1 MQIDSTTTR
10 LVVLPAGGLIS
21 GRRIGISPKQITSS
35 NFGLIYAAE
44 GQVNQRIEVVRVLPV
59 EQVPMGALALGD
71 DLAAKLG
78 IGNEESLSW
87 RLVVGGLNQMTASE
101 ICLEVQ
107 VESQLD
113 QIVEQLD
120 RSQDLAGQ
128 LLWIPPD
135 AGLDSLWLEV
145 SGTPYRVRA
154 LSPTLTPNAVL
165 EITPSTRVTVFA
177 PGIKTGVDIVI
188 LADCSGSM
196 SQDDLTDTSDGLP
209 SGGLASGLLRRLL
222 TTPGTISRIEALRR
236 ALSQLLDIRLRQS
249 GRVSRIALVSF
260 THECN
265 SSSVRF
271 PRHGAGMAEVDAN
284 APAETIKDFRDA
296 IGLLHAE
303 TAGGTQIAPA
313 LHFAAELL
321 HRHGRPSNDRLIV
334 LLSDGAS
341 WKPKGDADIGK
352 EIGGLEDEVSLMDHL
367 HRSMDINLHAIGI
380 SREDIFRPWF
390 ARKYPGQQAPIPL
403 IPNHELLERLVEVG
417 GGDPSRTG
425 DADVL
430 QEYFSG
436 LGTGV
441 SRQIKTPRSSP
452 LPQLSQV
459 EINALQAAHASMVRT
474 DEIPAGVPLERSRL
488 AEEIIESYVTVNEIA
503 LRLTGDMLFKYTR
516 GYQLLHRSLKKE
528 VSDPESFRHFILDAI
543 IATLDNIHK
552 SVKQDALA
560 LSDRTQKPANYS
572 IPEVVTVFGSP
583 EVRDLKL
590 LRNANAHGDLNKKD
604 ELRLGE
610 IFMQSVGVSYI
621 EPDSASSWSQM
632 HLNILGKFHSL
643 ITKFLDAYRREEARR
658 AASLSSAP
666 GLAPASD
673 LATTGADPNTAQAS
687 QPTDSQQPSSFRLVE

>member
-1 MQIDSTTTR
+1 MQIDSTTAR
-10 LVVLPAGGLIS
+10 LVVLPAGGLLR
-21 GRRIGISPKQITSS
+21 GRRIGISARDIASPS
-35 NFGLIYAAE
+35 FGLVFAAE
-44 GQVNQRIEVVRVLPV
+44 GQVNQRTEVVRVLPV
-59 EQVPMGALALGD
+59 EQVPKGALALGD

-78 IGNEESLSW
+78 IGNEENVSW
-87 RLVVGGLNQMTASE
+87 RLLVGGLNHVTATE

-196 SQDDLTDTSDGLP
+196 KQDDLTDMSDGLP
-209 SGGLASGLLRRLL
+209 SEGLGGGLLSRLF
-222 TTPGTISRIEALRR
+222 TTSRTISRIEALRR
-236 ALSQLLDIRLRQS
+236 ALNQLLDIRLRQS

-265 SSSVRF
+265 NSSVRF

-284 APAETIKDFRDA
+284 APAETIRDFRDA

-303 TAGGTQIAPA
+303 DAGTQIAPA

-334 LLSDGAS
+334 LISDGAS
-341 WKPKGDADIGK
+341 WKPKGDAETGK

-390 ARKYPGQQAPIPL
+390 ARKHPGQQPSIPL
-403 IPNHELLERLVEVG
+403 IPNHELLERLVDVG

-425 DADVL
+425 DTDVL

-441 SRQIKTPRSSP
+441 SRQVKAPRSAP
-452 LPQLSQV
+452 LPSLSQV
-459 EINALQAAHASMVRT
+459 EIEALEAARTSMVRT
-474 DEIPAGVPLERSRL
+474 HGIPAGVSLERSRL

-503 LRLTGDMLFKYTR
+503 LRLTGEMLFKYTR
-516 GYQLLHRSLKKE
+516 GYQLLDRSLKKE

-543 IATLDNIHK
+543 IATLDNINK

-560 LSDRTQKPANYS
+560 RSDRTEKPANYS
-572 IPEVVTVFGSP
+572 ILDVVTVFGLS

-590 LRNANAHGDLNKKD
+590 LRNANAHGDLNKRD

-610 IFMQSVGVSYI
+610 IFMQAVGVSYI
-621 EPDSASSWSQM
+621 EPGDSARWAQM
-632 HLNILGKFHSL
+632 HLLVLRKFHSL
-643 ITKFLDAYRREEARR
+643 IVKFLEAYRQYEARR
-658 AASLSSAP
+658 AAALSDESGRTGELTNA
-666 GLAPASD
+666 GTSEQSD
-673 LATTGADPNTAQAS
+673 AQTP
-687 QPTDSQQPSSFRLVE
+687 QFRLVD

>member
-21 GRRIGISPKQITSS
+21 GRRIGISPRQIASS
-35 NFGLIYAAE
+35 NFGLVYAAE

-78 IGNEESLSW
+78 IGNEENLGW
-87 RLVVGGLNQMTASE
+87 RLVVGGLNQMTATE

-135 AGLDSLWLEV
+135 AGLDSLWLEI
-145 SGTPYRVRA
+145 SGTPYSVRA

-196 SQDDLTDTSDGLP
+196 SQDDLTDISDGLP
-209 SGGLASGLLRRLL
+209 SGGLGSGFLRRLL
-222 TTPGTISRIEALRR
+222 TTTRTISRIEALRR

-260 THECN
+260 THECSN
-265 SSSVRF
+265 SSVRF

-303 TAGGTQIAPA
+303 NAGTQIAPA

-334 LLSDGAS
+334 LISDGAS

-367 HRSMDINLHAIGI
+367 HRSMEINLHAIGI
-380 SREDIFRPWF
+380 SKEDIFRPWF
-390 ARKYPGQQAPIPL
+390 ARNHPGQQPPIPL

-425 DADVL
+425 DTDVL

-441 SRQIKTPRSSP
+441 SRQVRAPRSSSMP
-452 LPQLSQV
+452 PLSQV
-459 EINALQAAHASMVRT
+459 EIDALEAARSSMIRT
-474 DEIPAGVPLERSRL
+474 DGIPAGVPLERSRL
-488 AEEIIESYVTVNEIA
+488 AEEILESYVTVNEIA

-516 GYQLLHRSLKKE
+516 GYQLLDRSLKKE

-543 IATLDNIHK
+543 IATLDNIQK

-572 IPEVVTVFGSP
+572 IPDVVTVFGSP

-590 LRNANAHGDLNKKD
+590 LRNANAHGDLNKRD

-610 IFMQSVGVSYI
+610 IFMQGVGVSYI
-621 EPDSASSWSQM
+621 EPGDASRWAQM
-632 HLNILGKFHSL
+632 HLLVLGKFHSL
-643 ITKFLDAYRREEARR
+643 IVKFLEAYRKHEARR
-658 AASLSSAP
+658 AAALSDES
-666 GLAPASD
+666 GRTLVLTNDEASE
-673 LATTGADPNTAQAS
+673 QAEAH
-687 QPTDSQQPSSFRLVE
+687 QTPEFRLVE